1 MDETTRITEDPDL
14 GIVLGELAD
23 GDKTRVRGQLE
34 SADARLAELCETLG
48 QRSGRTTW
56 ETTGISLQTFES
68 GQAMITGVVSDP
80 EEGLTFSVE
89 LRPKNFFDE
98 ERPWRPGEAPRPMAT
113 DGWDVEGEVRVMT
126 VTRIQGRKYT
136 VQESAAELPEQRHD
150 SLDGAVGALATY
162 TDELIELALSRDP
175 VAASWQSEQEDAGG
189 EEAEGDES
197 GFVSSV
203 EDDSDD

>member
-14 GIVLGELAD
+14 GIVFGDLAD

-34 SADARLAELCETLG
+34 SADARLRELCETLG
-48 QRSGRTTW
+48 ERSGRKTW
-56 ETTGISLQTFES
+56 ETTGISLQTFDS

-98 ERPWRPGEAPRPMAT
+98 ERPWRPGEAPRPMST
-113 DGWDVEGEVRVMT
+113 DGWDVEGEVKVMT

-150 SLDGAVGALATY
+150 TLDAAVGALATY

-189 EEAEGDES
+189 EEADVEES

-203 EDDSDD
+203 DDDSDD